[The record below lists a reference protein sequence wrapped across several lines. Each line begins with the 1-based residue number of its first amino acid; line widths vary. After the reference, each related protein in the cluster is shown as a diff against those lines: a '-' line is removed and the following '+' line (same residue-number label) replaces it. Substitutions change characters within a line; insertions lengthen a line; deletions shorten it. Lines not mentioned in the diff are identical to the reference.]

1 MNGRDCDIAI
11 VGGGLSGGLIALAL
25 ARHRPDLSVR
35 LIESGAVPGGNHRWS
50 WFATD
55 LDDAGRDLMSRFR
68 KTEWEDGYEI
78 RFPQLK
84 RKLDAGYR
92 SLTSEDFA
100 ATLQRELGDGAIL
113 TGREAA
119 AVEAKSV
126 SFADGTT
133 LTAHKVIDCRGYS
146 STADLNGGW
155 QVFMGRHVRTDQPHG
170 ITKPII
176 MDATVDQ
183 VAPAGNG
190 GAYRFVYVL
199 PLGLHDVFVEDTYYA
214 DRPELD
220 RSALSGRIDQY
231 CHQAGIAGDPV
242 SFETGVLPVITGGD
256 FAAFQA
262 AHRTPGVAVAGGRGG
277 FVHPLT
283 SYTLPIAVEIAL
295 AVAADADL
303 PGEQL
308 AAKLEA
314 HARKVWK
321 SMAFYR
327 ALGRMLFNG
336 APPPV
341 RYRIFQ
347 RFYGLPE
354 SLVER
359 FYAGKST
366 LMDRLRVLT
375 GKPPIPIHRGIAA
388 LLSKSPRLDATQS
401 KDNS

>member
-35 LIESGAVPGGNHRWS
+35 LIEGGAAPGGNHRWS

-55 LDDAGRDLMSRFR
+55 LGEAGKDLMSRFR
-68 KTEWEDGYEI
+68 KTEWDEGYEVH
-78 RFPQLK
+78 FPKLK
-84 RKLDAGYR
+84 RGLDAGYR

-100 ATLQRELGDGAIL
+100 ATLSRELGDSAIV
-113 TGREAA
+113 TGREAT
-119 AVEAKSV
+119 AVDAKSV
-126 SFADGTT
+126 TFADETM

-146 STADLNGGW
+146 STSDLNGGW
-155 QVFMGRHVRTDQPHG
+155 QVFMGRHMRTEVPHG

-176 MDATVDQ
+176 MDADVDQ
-183 VAPAGNG
+183 LAPAGNG

-199 PLGLHDVFVEDTYYA
+199 PLGSHDVFIEDTYYA
-214 DRPELD
+214 DKPELD

-231 CHQAGIAGDPV
+231 CHRLGISGEPLG
-242 SFETGVLPVITGGD
+242 FETGVLPVITGGD

-262 AHRTPGVAVAGGRGG
+262 AHRTEGVAVAGGRGG

-283 SYTLPIAVEIAL
+283 SYTLPIAVEVAL
-295 AVAADADL
+295 AIAEDADL

-308 AAKLEA
+308 AAKLET
-314 HARKVWK
+314 HARKLWK

-336 APPPV
+336 APPAD

-354 SLVER
+354 TLVER

-375 GKPPIPIHRGIAA
+375 GKPPIPIHRGISA
-388 LLSKSPRLDATQS
+388 LLSTSPRLKATQS
-401 KDNS
+401 KDKA